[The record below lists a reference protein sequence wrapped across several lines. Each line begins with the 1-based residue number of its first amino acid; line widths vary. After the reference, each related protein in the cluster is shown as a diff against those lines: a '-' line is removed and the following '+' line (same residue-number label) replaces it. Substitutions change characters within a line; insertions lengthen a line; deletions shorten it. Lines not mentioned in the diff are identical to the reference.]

1 MKQKFIL
8 NRNIEER
15 AKKSFKPAD
24 FKVNDVRVVNDK
36 QDVTQGKIV
45 LGYEAFV
52 NPSLED
58 YYKVMV
64 YNAILG
70 GSVPSKLFQIVREK
84 MSLCYTIR
92 SMFIKHK
99 SVMFITAGVEMNKKE
114 EALNGI
120 KAQEEDMRKGNFSET
135 DIEDAKVFLT
145 NLYKSYSDDAATL
158 VDLSM
163 GQYLLDMNFDINQ
176 IVENIGKVTKEDIVE
191 VANKMSLKVE
201 YFLGN

>member
-1 MKQKFIL
+1 
-8 NRNIEER
+8 
-15 AKKSFKPAD
+15 
-24 FKVNDVRVVNDK
+24 
-36 QDVTQGKIV
+36 
-45 LGYEAFV
+45 
-52 NPSLED
+52 
-58 YYKVMV
+58 
-64 YNAILG
+64 
-70 GSVPSKLFQIVREK
+70 
-84 MSLCYTIR
+84 
-92 SMFIKHK
+92 
-99 SVMFITAGVEMNKKE
+99 MNKKE

-176 IVENIGKVTKEDIVE
+176 IIENIGKVTKEDIVE

>member
-1 MKQKFIL
+1 M
-8 NRNIEER
+8 
-15 AKKSFKPAD
+15 
-24 FKVNDVRVVNDK
+24 
-36 QDVTQGKIV
+36 
-45 LGYEAFV
+45 
-52 NPSLED
+52 
-58 YYKVMV
+58 
-64 YNAILG
+64 
-70 GSVPSKLFQIVREK
+70 
-84 MSLCYTIR
+84 
-92 SMFIKHK
+92 
-99 SVMFITAGVEMNKKE
+99 
-114 EALNGI
+114 NGI

-176 IVENIGKVTKEDIVE
+176 IIENIGKVTKEDIVE